1 MEGGRRAGKRLG
13 LLGRIREHE
22 DAVEADFARFYPSV
36 DYLDRYRR
44 DSRGRTRLSL
54 RRLLLLV
61 DHLPQESAFASAL
74 AERHPISGEQAATY
88 AVWSALTGKQHPY
101 LDDLKNRRDQER
113 KAQLIRSRR
122 AATAEQNR
130 RYMARVAGN
139 RSS

>member
-1 MEGGRRAGKRLG
+1 M
-13 LLGRIREHE
+13 
-22 DAVEADFARFYPSV
+22 

-44 DSRGRTRLSL
+44 DFRGRPMLSL

-101 LDDLKNRRDQER
+101 LDDLKNRRERER
-113 KAQLIRSRR
+113 KAALIRERR
-122 AATAEQNR
+122 ASTAAQNR
-130 RYMARVAGN
+130 RYM
-139 RSS
+139 